1 MVRNYSPMK
10 KMQMKDRKKHDR
22 DHEEVRSLLFARL
35 EEQESDAFF
44 VTVHRADRK
53 MVPEAEMYD
62 FWLLRKN
69 GMTDALPAE
78 KIADYVRTVLP
89 ASDLAEYRGNL
100 MVYPVPSRNIEE
112 VRRKIEAFLRFL
124 EEAGADAV
132 LVHSTNTIWMEHMHL
147 VYREM
152 VTAIPDMQA
161 IFPKARY
168 YSYQHVCFA
177 RSIRS
182 ISDNSELFGV
192 DRYLLDNL
200 EHRYPRGE
208 PVKVLGVY
216 YLDEGMDLARTA
228 DRLYLH
234 RNTAK
239 YRLNKISTL
248 LGVDVLDVTKSQF
261 LIMALALERLY
272 RSSRRT
278 DPAA

>member
-1 MVRNYSPMK
+1 MEDIRMK
-10 KMQMKDRKKHDR
+10 ERKKHDR

-35 EEQESDAFF
+35 EEQEDDVFF
-44 VTVHRADRK
+44 TSLFKADRRSL
-53 MVPEAEMYD
+53 PEAEMYD
-62 FWLLRKN
+62 FWLVRRIST
-69 GMTDALPAE
+69 GASFPAE
-78 KIADYVRTVLP
+78 RIADYIRTFLP
-89 ASDLAEYRGNL
+89 SSDLAEYGGDL
-100 MVYPVPSRNIEE
+100 MIYPVPSQDMDE
-112 VRRKIEAFLRFL
+112 VRQKIEDFIRFL
-124 EEAGADAV
+124 NESGTEAV

-147 VYREM
+147 VYREIA
-152 VTAIPDMQA
+152 TAIPDMQA

-177 RSIRS
+177 RSIRA
-182 ISDNSELFGV
+182 IYANSELFGV

-239 YRLNKISTL
+239 YRLNKISML

-261 LIMALALERLY
+261 LIMALAVERLA
-272 RSSRRT
+272 RSSRF
-278 DPAA
+278 AEQSL